1 MYPSFFPEKM
11 RQENLKKDVIWMRK
25 CNYRRFLC
33 VLLTA
38 DLLMAGVFGWWS
50 LKHAIPDTIYIKKDS
65 EEDITKILD
74 LPFVTCQDTV
84 LVSDAN
90 AYRVSCNLLGV
101 FPLKEVK
108 VETVEEKKLGICG
121 LPVGFYMETQGV
133 LIVDTGEI
141 INQDGIPCEPA
152 VNIVKSGDYI
162 LEANGESVQT
172 KKALIEKI
180 HASEGKPV
188 TLLIKR
194 KEEEIPISIE
204 PVMGQDDR
212 YKLGIWVRDNTQG
225 IGTLTYVEEDGS
237 YGALGHGISDTDTG
251 QLLEVSGGELYE
263 ARIVSI
269 LKGNKGNPGELS
281 GYIDYNRENKIGEIE
296 TNTEKGVYGNVDA
309 GWSSR
314 LPISYKSVG
323 YKQEVQIGEA
333 QIWTGVDGQVQP
345 YTARITEIFPDQAD
359 SNKAFTIQVTDAGL
373 LSKTG
378 GIVQGMSGSPV
389 VQNGK
394 IIGAVTHVFVQD
406 ASKGYGIFIEKMLG
420 E

>member
-1 MYPSFFPEKM
+1 
-11 RQENLKKDVIWMRK
+11 
-25 CNYRRFLC
+25 
-33 VLLTA
+33 
-38 DLLMAGVFGWWS
+38 
-50 LKHAIPDTIYIKKDS
+50 
-65 EEDITKILD
+65 
-74 LPFVTCQDTV
+74 
-84 LVSDAN
+84 
-90 AYRVSCNLLGV
+90 
-101 FPLKEVK
+101 
-108 VETVEEKKLGICG
+108 
-121 LPVGFYMETQGV
+121 METLGV